1 MQTLKEDPLGS
12 DTLNINQAMQPSI
25 ADLKHPSPAA
35 VRMRRYRDRRSKKL
49 RCLTVE
55 IRDCEIEAL
64 LQRGLLNQETRNDTT
79 AITEALHSF
88 MDQTLN

>member
-1 MQTLKEDPLGS
+1 MS
-12 DTLNINQAMQPSI
+12 NSSVA
-25 ADLKHPSPAA
+25 H
-35 VRMRRYRDRRSKKL
+35 RMRRYRERCNKKL

-64 LQRGLLNQETRNDTT
+64 VRMGLLNQETRNDTI

-88 MDQTLN
+88 LDQTLN

>member
-1 MQTLKEDPLGS
+1 MAAMPTLDVSTPNTTML
-12 DTLNINQAMQPSI
+12 DRPSR
-25 ADLKHPSPAA
+25 STAA
-35 VRMRRYRDRRSKKL
+35 ERMRRYRERRNKKL

-64 LQRGLLNQETRNDTT
+64 VQMGLLNQETRNDTI